1 MRKYALFLAITLFVP
16 FLAFATD
23 VKITGCV
30 VDAASLRPLQ
40 GASIYF
46 TDRSAW
52 HISGEDG
59 SFTLAVT
66 PAGQTNVLVVSYMGY
81 VPQRYKVSMARD
93 TSLGVIKMVQD
104 NTLLP
109 EASVYAQ
116 RNDFGVQNSQMSA
129 IEVPV
134 ADIKG
139 MPSLFGEVDV
149 MKALQRLPGVQSV
162 KDGNAGI
169 YVRGGNYDQNLIML
183 DGSTLYNS
191 EHLNGFVSSLN
202 ADMIDNVIFYK
213 GAFPARYGS
222 RLSGIIDVG
231 MKEGDYMQ
239 YGGSFTIGL
248 LASKFQV
255 EGPIFKGKTSFN
267 IGARFSYFDLIVYPM
282 LEKIYDR
289 DKALKPYSDMD
300 YYDINAKVVHKFSK
314 NDKLSAVFYMGQD
327 VIKAEP
333 SASSDNYTLDS
344 DSYIN
349 ERSDGSDK
357 KWGNIVSS
365 LFWTHR
371 VNERFYVNTNL
382 SYSRYKY
389 RLKLN
394 SEVNKQIYRC
404 SQADSQEYSSP
415 VDDSQDDCVPVLT
428 DRYTESSHALYHSQI
443 DELALAFDFRYTTGS
458 GHDVRWGA
466 RLSGNEFDPTVD
478 IYKHSIIGYTEK
490 DGYKE
495 RVEHK
500 EGVLG
505 ETESMKSMAL
515 YVEDDWTISE
525 NWKVNAGLRYM
536 HAFVKGKNYP
546 SVEPRVSVRWL
557 FAENMAFKASYSR
570 MAQSIHLLSSN
581 NLVMP
586 SDIWVPVTDEI
597 PIMKADQWAFGFNW
611 EPLDGIDVSLEGYY
625 KKMDNVLDYKE
636 GTSYMTTAGGW
647 KEMVAVG
654 KGRSYGAEIFVQK
667 KEGTTTGWLSY
678 TWSKSLR
685 RYDRPGQEI
694 SGGEE
699 FYAGNDC
706 RNNFNIVVVHK
717 LGKRLELSLAW
728 TYQSGR
734 RGIISSTALYGGWLD
749 EYDHYG
755 NIGSGT
761 IQFTGDD
768 RSPRPDGAPYF
779 RRFSQFLTFR
789 ERNNYQL
796 PDTHRLDFS
805 LNWRIPHDFG
815 ESVLNF
821 TIYNLYNR
829 QNVSSVYI
837 GYDNRATVLK
847 GICLFPFMP
856 SLSYTFKF

>member
-1 MRKYALFLAITLFVP
+1 MRRYLAFLAIILFTP
-16 FLAFATD
+16 FFVSARN
-23 VKITGCV
+23 VNITGRV
-30 VDAASLRPLQ
+30 TDASSLQPLQ
-40 GASIYF
+40 GASVYF

-52 HISGEDG
+52 CISGEDG
-59 SFTLAVT
+59 SFTLAAAPSAQEKV
-66 PAGQTNVLVVSYMGY
+66 VVVSYMGY
-81 VPQRYKVSMARD
+81 VPQRYRISMARD
-93 TSLGVIKMVQD
+93 TSLGTLRMVQD

-109 EASVYAQ
+109 EASVYA
-116 RNDFGVQNSQMSA
+116 RRHDFGVRNSQMSA

-139 MPSLFGEVDV
+139 MPSLFGEIDV

-202 ADMIDNVIFYK
+202 ADMIDNIIFYK

-222 RLSGIIDVG
+222 RLSSIIDVG
-231 MKEGDYMQ
+231 MKEGDFRQ

-248 LASKFQV
+248 LSSRLQV

-267 IGARFSYFDLIVYPM
+267 IGARFSYFDLLVYPI
-282 LEKIYDR
+282 LEKVYDSGE
-289 DKALKPYSDMD
+289 ALKPYSDMN
-300 YYDINAKVVHKFSK
+300 YYDINAKLVHRFSE

-333 SASSDNYTLDS
+333 SASSDSYMRNS

-371 VNERFYVNTNL
+371 MNERLYVNTNL

-389 RLKLN
+389 RLKLS
-394 SEVNKQIYRC
+394 SEVDRRVYKEKE
-404 SQADSQEYSSP
+404 ADYLLNE
-415 VDDSQDDCVPVLT
+415 
-428 DRYTESSHALYHSQI
+428 RYTESSHALYHSQI
-443 DELALAFDFRYTTGS
+443 DELALTSDFRYTSGS
-458 GHDVRWGA
+458 GHDMRWGA
-466 RLSGNEFDPTVD
+466 RLSGQELDPTVD
-478 IYKHSIIGYTEK
+478 IYKHSIIGYM
-490 DGYKE
+490 DGGKYKE

-500 EGVLG
+500 EDVLG
-505 ETESMKSMAL
+505 KAESIRSLAL
-515 YVEDDWTISE
+515 YIEDDWTVSE

-536 HAFVKGKNYP
+536 HTFVKGKNYP
-546 SVEPRVSVRWL
+546 SVEPRLSVRWL
-557 FAENMAFKASYSR
+557 FAGNMALKASYSR
-570 MAQSIHLLSSN
+570 MAQAIHLLSSN

-597 PIMKADQWAFGFNW
+597 PLMKADQWAAGFNW
-611 EPLDGIDVSLEGYY
+611 EPFKGIDVSLEGYY
-625 KKMDNVLDYKE
+625 KKMDNVLDYRE

-647 KEMVAVG
+647 REMVAAG
-654 KGRSYGAEIFVQK
+654 EGRSYGAELFVQK
-667 KEGTTTGWLSY
+667 KEGATTGWLSY

-694 SGGEE
+694 NGGRE

-706 RNNFNIVVVHK
+706 RNNFNIVIVHR
-717 LGKRLELSLAW
+717 LNKRLELSLSW

-734 RGIISSTALYGGWLD
+734 RGIIPSAALYGGWLD
-749 EYDHYG
+749 EYDGYG
-755 NIGSGT
+755 IFTSSMW
-761 IQFTGDD
+761 QFTGDYI
-768 RSPRPDGAPYF
+768 SSRPDGAPYF
-779 RRFSQFLTFR
+779 RRFSQFLTYR

-796 PDTHRLDFS
+796 PDTHRLDIG
-805 LNWRIPHDFG
+805 LNWRIPHDVG
-815 ESVLNF
+815 ESTLNF

-829 QNVSSVYI
+829 QNISNLFI
-837 GYDNRATVLK
+837 GYENGTTVLK
-847 GICLFPFMP
+847 GISLFPFMP